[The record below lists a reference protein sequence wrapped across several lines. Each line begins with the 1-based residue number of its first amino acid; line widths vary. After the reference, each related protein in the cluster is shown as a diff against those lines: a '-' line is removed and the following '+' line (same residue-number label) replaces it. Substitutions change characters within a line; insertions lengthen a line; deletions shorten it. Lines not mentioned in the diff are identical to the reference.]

1 MRAADAA
8 RREGPIWVV
17 TVACAL
23 AGLFGCTPESPP
35 APRGPPNI
43 LLISLDTVRADHTTP
58 FGSARD
64 TTPVLAALARGGT
77 KFTQA
82 FSQGNESAYSHASLF
97 TGRYPSE
104 LAEPVYETY
113 GVPPAAT
120 LASEALQ
127 AYGYQTAMFSAGG
140 HVTPEFGFDQG
151 WDHASAEEGFAS
163 LYDTGPKAL
172 AWIDGLRS
180 ARAMRSA
187 APPTTDDGLDVPPE
201 AQRPWFVFLHGYD
214 AHRPYTRP
222 GPWDHAFADGPGSP
236 VAELMASS
244 PCISEMVFGDTF
256 FPELT
261 PGWFT
266 HPGGAQ
272 ILAPESYARLEAPP
286 PGTAR
291 VAITAADRQHVQD
304 HYDGAL
310 LYADTLLG
318 QILATLEARGDLD
331 NTVIVAVSDHGEDLL
346 DHGFMN
352 HRTCLTD
359 SCTRVPLVAWGPGFT
374 PGTEVSALV
383 DARDVA
389 ATLFALARVPPP
401 AGSGGRDLRA
411 VARGE
416 APVSAVFAEGVM
428 DMVSVR
434 TATHRLVYRDAPL
447 AAPDYLD
454 VLRAAALD
462 GPQFE
467 LFDLRADP
475 GEHTDVHRDDPATT
489 AHLRDALV
497 TWRTGL
503 ARGAYTLAPDAV
515 SAATVASLKA
525 HGYWD
530 AQGGAAPAAPPPA
543 ATRGAVVPVVR
554 PLVDERCADR
564 FAFLEGG

>member
-1 MRAADAA
+1 
-8 RREGPIWVV
+8 
-17 TVACAL
+17 
-23 AGLFGCTPESPP
+23 
-35 APRGPPNI
+35 
-43 LLISLDTVRADHTTP
+43 
-58 FGSARD
+58 
-64 TTPVLAALARGGT
+64 
-77 KFTQA
+77 
-82 FSQGNESAYSHASLF
+82 
-97 TGRYPSE
+97 
-104 LAEPVYETY
+104 
-113 GVPPAAT
+113 

-163 LYDTGPKAL
+163 LYDTGPAAL
-172 AWIDGLRS
+172 AWIAATARGQA
-180 ARAMRSA
+180 ARADA
-187 APPTTDDGLDVPPE
+187 AGAATTGATGE
-201 AQRPWFVFLHGYD
+201 ERPWFVFLHGYD

-222 GPWDHAFADGPGSP
+222 GPWDHAFAEGPGSP

-331 NTVIVAVSDHGEDLL
+331 NTVIVALSDHGEDLL

-374 PGTEVSALV
+374 PGAEVSALV

-389 ATLFALARVPPP
+389 ATLFALARVTPP

-416 APVSAVFAEGVM
+416 QPVDAVFAEGVM

-467 LFDLRADP
+467 LFDLRAAP

-497 TWRTGL
+497 TWRSGI

-515 SAATVASLKA
+515 SAETVASLKA

-530 AQGGAAPAAPPPA
+530 ATGATEAPAVGGGTAAGGAGGTTKATAPTRAAPAPSPK
-543 ATRGAVVPVVR
+543 
-554 PLVDERCADR
+554 EECNDR
-564 FAFLEGG
+564 FRFLEGR